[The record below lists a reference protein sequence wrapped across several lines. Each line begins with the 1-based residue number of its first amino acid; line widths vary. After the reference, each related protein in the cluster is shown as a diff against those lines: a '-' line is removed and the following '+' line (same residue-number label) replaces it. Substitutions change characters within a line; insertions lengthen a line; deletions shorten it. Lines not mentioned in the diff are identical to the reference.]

1 MKKRL
6 FTTALIVM
14 ATMSVW
20 AQKVTTVDTDGNVIP
35 LVSILTEDGVL
46 IGTTDLHGVLADVKG
61 VKKVSVSHVAFK
73 PQTVN
78 VAELKNGRIV
88 MEEVDY
94 NLSEVVVKP
103 KPFLYI
109 EYYYRAF
116 SYIEDSLRIYSAGII
131 PVIHDLKNMG
141 KGKTRTLWSYGG
153 AANKALGWNI
163 VSLEIDAEKG
173 AKQAIMAIETA
184 ARKSEKFINYYKTT
198 IEEIDDKHWTIKNPE
213 GIVGHFHYD
222 DGLYRAT
229 LDAGKMQIY
238 ANKVN
243 GEDKMAKRREDRDY
257 TYQYTEV
264 FKLDEEGH
272 VKPENIV
279 MDMSHW
285 TYESKKGKKIIILY
299 LYAADRGYV
308 DEDEFKARSKEL
320 NKGYAGDMPLI
331 ELEKYEQAH
340 HIPPLS
346 AAQQM
351 TIREMK
357 KKTGEK

>member
-1 MKKRL
+1 
-6 FTTALIVM
+6 
-14 ATMSVW
+14 
-20 AQKVTTVDTDGNVIP
+20 
-35 LVSILTEDGVL
+35 
-46 IGTTDLHGVLADVKG
+46 
-61 VKKVSVSHVAFK
+61 
-73 PQTVN
+73 
-78 VAELKNGRIV
+78 
-88 MEEVDY
+88 
-94 NLSEVVVKP
+94 
-103 KPFLYI
+103 
-109 EYYYRAF
+109 
-116 SYIEDSLRIYSAGII
+116 
-131 PVIHDLKNMG
+131 
-141 KGKTRTLWSYGG
+141 
-153 AANKALGWNI
+153 
-163 VSLEIDAEKG
+163 
-173 AKQAIMAIETA
+173 
-184 ARKSEKFINYYKTT
+184 
-198 IEEIDDKHWTIKNPE
+198 
-213 GIVGHFHYD
+213 
-222 DGLYRAT
+222 
-229 LDAGKMQIY
+229 
-238 ANKVN
+238 
-243 GEDKMAKRREDRDY
+243 MAKRREDRDY

-320 NKGYAGDMPLI
+320 NKGYAGDMPLT